1 MLLNIVVSII
11 LLRIPTFYMLTMI
24 FQNIEEIMDAKLKRL
39 VNWRAAT
46 KLSLNESKTQLF
58 FFCSERQHHHTVSNI
73 KRNNF
78 VVEPIKSVISGI
90 SETEETLSWNKQIE
104 NASKNFSSTN
114 RTVSKLR
121 LSMFLSKH

>member
-58 FFCSERQHHHTVSNI
+58 F
-73 KRNNF
+73 
-78 VVEPIKSVISGI
+78 SVLKDN
-90 SETEETLSWNKQIE
+90 TTTLSLTLNII
-104 NASKNFSSTN
+104 T
-114 RTVSKLR
+114 L
-121 LSMFLSKH
+121 L

>member
-1 MLLNIVVSII
+1 
-11 LLRIPTFYMLTMI
+11 MI
-24 FQNIEEIMDAKLKRL
+24 FQNIEEIMDDKLERL

-58 FFCSERQHHHTVSNI
+58 FSILKDKHHHTVSNI

-90 SETEETLSWNKQIE
+90 SETEETLSWKKQIE
-104 NASKNFSSTN
+104 NVSKKLSSTN
-114 RTVSKLR
+114 RTLSKLR

>member
-11 LLRIPTFYMLTMI
+11 LLRIPTFYMLAMI

-58 FFCSERQHHHTVSNI
+58 F
-73 KRNNF
+73 
-78 VVEPIKSVISGI
+78 SVLKDN
-90 SETEETLSWNKQIE
+90 TTTLSLTLNVI
-104 NASKNFSSTN
+104 T
-114 RTVSKLR
+114 L
-121 LSMFLSKH
+121 L